1 MSQTF
6 EFSTV
11 AELENLKKVRSF
23 INESGNKLGVN
34 SETLGDLCLVV
45 DEAVTNIILH
55 GYDSQRGTVDIQ
67 MSQEGD
73 SVVISIRDKAK
84 SFDVENVTLPHL
96 DTSLADREFGGM
108 GVFLIRKIADEAE
121 FLALPGGG
129 NELRLLKRDA
139 FSDKH

>member
-1 MSQTF
+1 MSQVF

-23 INESGNKLGVN
+23 IKNSGNTLGVN
-34 SETLGDLCLVV
+34 GETLGDLCLVV

-55 GYDSQRGTVDIQ
+55 GYEGQDGTIDIQ
-67 MSQEGD
+67 LSREGD
-73 SVVISIRDKAK
+73 SVVISICDKAK
-84 SFDVENVTLPHL
+84 SFDAKKVDSPHL
-96 DTSLADREFGGM
+96 DTSLADREYGGM

-129 NELRLLKRDA
+129 NELRLLKRNA
-139 FSDKH
+139 FSHKH